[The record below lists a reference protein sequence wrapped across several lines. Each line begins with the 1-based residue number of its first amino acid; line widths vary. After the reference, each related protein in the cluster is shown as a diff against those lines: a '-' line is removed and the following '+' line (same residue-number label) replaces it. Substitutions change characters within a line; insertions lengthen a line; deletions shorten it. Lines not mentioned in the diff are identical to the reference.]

1 MKKIILICLVLIS
14 VVNAKNTISQ
24 KSYKQLQKVNK
35 LIELKKYKN
44 AKTILD
50 KLIASDTNDI
60 TKSYAYQS
68 LANIHIQK
76 DEYKKVTYNYEK
88 ILLLK
93 ALEEKDLNS
102 IKFSL
107 SQIYLS
113 LSEYKKSIKYSL
125 ESLNSKTI
133 KQAKVLEN
141 LALAYYYNKQYKKSI
156 PYVKKIINAKKKNES
171 WYRMLY
177 SAYIELKDY
186 KNAIKT
192 LKFMIVKYTNVE
204 SYWMQLISIYQN
216 TKNYKQS
223 LATIELAYKKNVI
236 NKKKNIM
243 YFVNILLQNKL
254 YNKAGLIIENSINK
268 KILDKSK
275 RNFNILISSYLN
287 AKNYSKSISFLKSS
301 AYAKTD
307 KYQLILGNIFYN
319 RSDYKNTINILK
331 NYKFSK
337 NSRISGQKDILIALS
352 YYELENLKSSKKYL
366 KKAILN
372 KYEKKRAKNI
382 ARDLAFN
389 I

>member
-14 VVNAKNTISQ
+14 IVNAKNTISQ

-35 LIELKKYKN
+35 LIELKKYTN

>member
-14 VVNAKNTISQ
+14 IVNAKNTISQ

-35 LIELKKYKN
+35 LIELKKYTN

-372 KYEKKRAKNI
+372 KYEKKRANNI